1 MMRKH
6 VAAAGM
12 YIRIN
17 ILRVIAILL
26 VTVTAEVLLFCRAA
40 SMPNTGLED
49 VIDRS
54 GVMWAMA
61 AAFILMTVQLCA
73 AGGDRGGRQN
83 YTLQRLALQERTV
96 TFWQMAVNALY
107 YLLFWT
113 VQGLLLIILCVAVR
127 DPGDILSGQA
137 LFLAC
142 WRSPLLHGLIPM
154 GEVLVWIRN
163 AVFCAALGIVTAKFS
178 WCRRRGKFGV
188 GVLFAAAACLL
199 SFLREVGKTVED
211 TLVILFLLVVVA
223 AAVTGIVTEEE
234 EYDEKDQTV
243 S

>member
-1 MMRKH
+1 MHKH
-6 VAAAGM
+6 IATAGM
-12 YIRIN
+12 YVRIN

-26 VTVTAEVLLFCRAA
+26 ITLAAEVLLFCRAA
-40 SMPNTGLED
+40 SLPNTGLED
-49 VIDRS
+49 IIDRS

-61 AAFILMTVQLCA
+61 AAFVLMTVQLCA

-96 TFWQMAVNALY
+96 TFWQMAVNALF

-113 VQGLLLIILCVAVR
+113 VQGLVLIILCTAVR
-127 DPGDILSGQA
+127 DPDDVLSGQA

-142 WRSPLLHGLIPM
+142 WRSPLLHGQIPM
-154 GEVLVWIRN
+154 GEVTVWIRN
-163 AVFCAALGIVTAKFS
+163 VAFCAVLGIVTAKFS

-199 SFLREVGKTVED
+199 SFPREVGKAVED
-211 TLVILFLLVVVA
+211 TLVTLFLLTVAA

-234 EYDEKDQTV
+234 EDDEKDPAV

>member
-1 MMRKH
+1 MRKH
-6 VAAAGM
+6 IAAAGLYVRM
-12 YIRIN
+12 N
-17 ILRVIAILL
+17 ILRVITILL
-26 VTVTAEVLLFCRAA
+26 ITVTAEVLLFCRAA
-40 SMPNTGLED
+40 SLPNTGLED
-49 VIDRS
+49 VIARS
-54 GVMWAMA
+54 GVLWVMA
-61 AAFILMTVQLCA
+61 AAFVLLTVQLCT

-96 TFWQMAVNALY
+96 TFWQMAVNALF

-113 VQGLLLIILCVAVR
+113 LQGLALIILCAVVR
-127 DPGDILSGQA
+127 DTGDVLSGQA

-154 GEVLVWIRN
+154 GEVLIWIRN
-163 AVFCAALGIVTAKFS
+163 VAFCAVLGIVTAKFS

-199 SFLREVGKTVED
+199 FFPREVGKAVED
-211 TLVILFLLVVVA
+211 TLVMLFLLTVA
-223 AAVTGIVTEEE
+223 SGAVTGIVTEEE
-234 EYDEKDQTV
+234 EDDEKTQKA

>member
-1 MMRKH
+1 MRKH
-6 VAAAGM
+6 IAAAGLYVRM
-12 YIRIN
+12 N
-17 ILRVIAILL
+17 ILRVITILL
-26 VTVTAEVLLFCRAA
+26 ITVTAEVLLFCRAA
-40 SMPNTGLED
+40 SLPNTGLED
-49 VIDRS
+49 VIARS
-54 GVMWAMA
+54 GVLWVMA
-61 AAFILMTVQLCA
+61 AAFVLLTVQLCA

-96 TFWQMAVNALY
+96 TFWQMAVNALF

-113 VQGLLLIILCVAVR
+113 LQGLALIILCAVVR
-127 DPGDILSGQA
+127 DTGDVLSGQA

-154 GEVLVWIRN
+154 GEVLIWIRN
-163 AVFCAALGIVTAKFS
+163 VCFCAVLGIVTAKFS

-199 SFLREVGKTVED
+199 FFPREVGKAVED
-211 TLVILFLLVVVA
+211 TLVMLFLLTVA
-223 AAVTGIVTEEE
+223 SGAVTGIVTEEE
-234 EYDEKDQTV
+234 EDDEKTQKA

>member
-1 MMRKH
+1 MRKPI
-6 VAAAGM
+6 AAAGLYVRM
-12 YIRIN
+12 N
-17 ILRVIAILL
+17 ILRVITILL
-26 VTVTAEVLLFCRAA
+26 ITVTAEVLLFCRAA
-40 SMPNTGLED
+40 SLPNTGLED
-49 VIDRS
+49 VIARS
-54 GVMWAMA
+54 GVLWVMA
-61 AAFILMTVQLCA
+61 AAFVLLTVQLCA

-96 TFWQMAVNALY
+96 TFWQMAVNALF

-113 VQGLLLIILCVAVR
+113 LQGLALIILCAVVR
-127 DPGDILSGQA
+127 DPGDVLSGQA

-199 SFLREVGKTVED
+199 FFPREVGKAVED
-211 TLVILFLLVVVA
+211 TLVMLFLLTVA
-223 AAVTGIVTEEE
+223 SGAVTGIVTEEE
-234 EYDEKDQTV
+234 EDDEKTQTA

>member
-1 MMRKH
+1 MRKH
-6 VAAAGM
+6 IAAAGLYVRM
-12 YIRIN
+12 N
-17 ILRVIAILL
+17 ILRVITILL
-26 VTVTAEVLLFCRAA
+26 ITVTAEVLLFCRAA
-40 SMPNTGLED
+40 SLPNTGLED
-49 VIDRS
+49 VIARS
-54 GVMWAMA
+54 GVLWVMA
-61 AAFILMTVQLCA
+61 AAFVLLTVQLCA

-96 TFWQMAVNALY
+96 TFWQMAVNALF

-113 VQGLLLIILCVAVR
+113 LQGLALIILCAVVR
-127 DPGDILSGQA
+127 DTGDVLSGQA

-154 GEVLVWIRN
+154 GEVLIWIRN
-163 AVFCAALGIVTAKFS
+163 VAFCAVLGIVTAKFS

-199 SFLREVGKTVED
+199 FFPREVGKTVED
-211 TLVILFLLVVVA
+211 TLVMLFLLTVA
-223 AAVTGIVTEEE
+223 SGAVTGIVTEEE
-234 EYDEKDQTV
+234 EDDEKDPAV

>member
-1 MMRKH
+1 MRKH

-26 VTVTAEVLLFCRAA
+26 ITLAAEVLLFCRAA
-40 SMPNTGLED
+40 SLPNTGLED
-49 VIDRS
+49 IIDRS
-54 GVMWAMA
+54 GVMWVMA
-61 AAFILMTVQLCA
+61 AAFILLTVQLCA

-96 TFWQMAVNALY
+96 TFWQMAVNALF

-113 VQGLLLIILCVAVR
+113 LQGLALIILCAVMR
-127 DPGDILSGQA
+127 DSGDTLSGQA

-154 GEVLVWIRN
+154 GEVLIWIRN
-163 AVFCAALGIVTAKFS
+163 VCFCAVLGIVTAKFS

-199 SFLREVGKTVED
+199 SFPREVGKAVED
-211 TLVILFLLVVVA
+211 TLVTLFLLTVAA

-234 EYDEKDQTV
+234 EDDEKDPAV

>member
-1 MMRKH
+1 MRKH
-6 VAAAGM
+6 IAVAGM
-12 YIRIN
+12 YVRMN
-17 ILRVIAILL
+17 ILRVVAILL
-26 VTVTAEVLLFCRAA
+26 AAVTAEVLLFCRAA
-40 SMPNTGLED
+40 SLPNTGLED
-49 VIDRS
+49 IIDRS
-54 GVMWAMA
+54 GVLWAMA
-61 AAFILMTVQLCA
+61 AAFVLLTVQLCA

-96 TFWQMAVNALY
+96 TFWQMAVNALF

-113 VQGLLLIILCVAVR
+113 AQGLVLIILCAAVR

-154 GEVLVWIRN
+154 GEVMAWIRN
-163 AVFCAALGIVTAKFS
+163 AVFCAVLGIVIAKFS

-199 SFLREVGKTVED
+199 SFPREVGKTVED
-211 TLVILFLLVVVA
+211 TLVALFLLTVAA
-223 AAVTGIVTEEE
+223 AAVTGIVTEEGE
-234 EYDEKDQTV
+234 DDEKD
-243 S
+243 SAAS